1 MMEEILMRSVL
12 SDEKRL
18 KEILE
23 MLKSRLQM
31 KFLSAG
37 HSSAVLRAMSY
48 HSPAARF
55 KDMTNGIEYYETVSR
70 IADHFDEEKG
80 RLVSILTELCKKIF
94 RKEWMIVSY
103 TGAKRKL

>member
-1 MMEEILMRSVL
+1 MRSHL
-12 SDEKRL
+12 GDEKRL
-18 KEILE
+18 KEIID

-48 HSPAARF
+48 SSPLARF

-70 IADHFDEEKG
+70 IADHFDEEKE
-80 RLVSILTELCKKIF
+80 ELIEKLQTISRKIF
-94 RKEWMIVSY
+94 RKEHMIVSY
-103 TGAKRKL
+103 TGEAESVDAGSG